1 MKRVLAI
8 LLALMMVMTAFT
20 GCATKAEDAEPATPE
35 ENEIEEGTGNEK
47 PDEAEANDIMFPDF
61 VLENTDE
68 SVTYL
73 DPKGDATMISKNPE
87 TVVVLMNSIL
97 DMWYMAGGQ
106 AVGRVSGSTNVPEE
120 AKEITDLGKITSLN
134 MEMLVGLDPDLVI
147 VSSTYSASEDV
158 KKFAD
163 ENGIECALIDSSIEP
178 YKSFEKILY
187 LFSLVNG
194 SEEKFMTD
202 IEKIVVDCDAIIEK
216 ANEVDDKPSAAIL
229 FTSTKSIKLN
239 SDITLTGDMFK
250 LMGGE
255 NIAMD
260 AVEAG
265 AKYVDYSFEVMLQ
278 KDPDFILITTMGDA
292 EACKAN
298 FQEKVA
304 TQDAWADLTAV
315 KEGNVHYMPK
325 DLFMYKPNARY
336 AEAFDYLAK
345 IIYPGVFE

>member
-1 MKRVLAI
+1 MKRILAVLLTLI
-8 LLALMMVMTAFT
+8 MVMGVFT
-20 GCATKAEDAEPATPE
+20 GCGTNAETPEPAEPA
-35 ENEIEEGTGNEK
+35 ENEGQPTEEDG
-47 PDEAEANDIMFPDF
+47 EAEGSDIMFPEF
-61 VLENTDE
+61 VLENTE
-68 SVTYL
+68 ETVTYM
-73 DPKGDATMISKNPE
+73 DPKGNETTITKKPE
-87 TVVVLMNSIL
+87 TTIVLMNSIL
-97 DMWYMAGGQ
+97 DMWYMAGGE
-106 AVGRVSGSTNVPEE
+106 AVGRVSGSTNVPE
-120 AKEITDLGKITSLN
+120 AAAEIEDLGRITSLN
-134 MEMLVGLDPDLVI
+134 LEMMLALEPELIV

-158 KKFAD
+158 KKLAE

-194 SEEKFMTD
+194 TEEQFMTD
-202 IEKIVVDCDAIIEK
+202 IEKIVEDCDAMIEK
-216 ANEVDDKPSAAIL
+216 ANAVEEKPSAAIL

-260 AVEAG
+260 AVEEG

-278 KDPDFILITTMGDA
+278 KDPDFILITTMGDE

-298 FQEKVA
+298 FEENVA
-304 TQDAWADLTAV
+304 TKDAWADLTAV
-315 KEGNVHYMPK
+315 KEGNVYYLPK

-336 AEAFDYLAK
+336 AEAFEYLGK
-345 IIYPGVFE
+345 IMYPGVFE